1 MSDPTL
7 PGSPSAPPD
16 PDGSDVRAERPPAGE
31 APQQGTAGGGAS
43 ASPPAGE
50 APQPNTPWSGPP
62 AGQPAPP
69 PAGGWA
75 PSGPPPAGWPPYGP
89 PPAAPTRRRRA
100 GLIALCL
107 AFLAVG
113 VFLGAGFSHRFW
125 VTHDRVLVVPGGS
138 GSNGLPFGN
147 GGLPFGNSGGSSSSS
162 APGAPSNVKAIA
174 AKVDPALVDIN
185 VSYGALSPGV
195 GGSATGI
202 VLSPSGLVLTN
213 NHVIDQAS
221 VIKATDL
228 GNGRTY
234 TATVLGYDASADV
247 ALLQL
252 QGASGLKTATLG
264 GSPASVGQPVVA
276 IGNAGGVGGTPS
288 TAGGKVTAL
297 DRQITVQSGAGSAQR
312 LSGLI
317 ETNAAIQRG
326 DSGGPLV
333 DGAGRVIGVNTAASS
348 TLSPNGQSG
357 RGFAVPIA
365 TATAVVTQIQHGQSS
380 ATVHVGPT
388 AFLGVELGAPSAA
401 TGQGAPVVGVLSGS
415 PAARAGLKTGD
426 TIVAVDG
433 RRVGSSQALT
443 TIIGG
448 HRPGDSVKVGW
459 TDGSGAHHVSTI
471 RLTSGPA
478 H

>member
-7 PGSPSAPPD
+7 PGSPPPAPD
-16 PDGSDVRAERPPAGE
+16 PDGTDARAERPPAGD
-31 APQQGTAGGGAS
+31 PVV
-43 ASPPAGE
+43 
-50 APQPNTPWSGPP
+50 PNTPWSAPP
-62 AGQPAPP
+62 AGQQAPP
-69 PAGGWA
+69 PAPGWA
-75 PSGPPPAGWPPYGP
+75 PYGSAPAV
-89 PPAAPTRRRRA
+89 PTRRHRFA
-100 GLIALCL
+100 LIALCL
-107 AFLAVG
+107 AFLAFG
-113 VFLGAGFSHRFW
+113 VLLGAGLSHSFW
-125 VTHDRVLVVPGGS
+125 VVHDRVLVVPGGS

-147 GGLPFGNSGGSSSSS
+147 GGSNGLPFGNSGGGSSSGGSSSS

-174 AKVDPALVDIN
+174 SKVDPALVDIN
-185 VSYGALSPGV
+185 VTYGALSPGV
-195 GGSATGI
+195 GGAATGI

-234 TATVLGYDASADV
+234 TATVLGYDATADV
-247 ALLQL
+247 ALIQL

-264 GSPASVGQPVVA
+264 GSTQATIGEPVVA

-288 TAGGKVTAL
+288 VAGGKVTAL
-297 DRQITVQSGAGSAQR
+297 DRQITVQSGAGTAQR

-333 DGAGRVIGVNTAASS
+333 DSAGRVIGVNTAASS
-348 TLSPNGQSG
+348 TLSPSGQSG
-357 RGFAVPIA
+357 RGFAVPIT
-365 TATAVVTQIQHGQSS
+365 TATAVATQIQHGQAS
-380 ATVHVGPT
+380 ATVHIGPT
-388 AFLGVELGAPSAA
+388 AFLGVELGAPATA
-401 TGQGAPVVGVLSGS
+401 TGSGAPVLGVLSGS

-426 TIVAVDG
+426 TIVSVDG
-433 RRVGSSQALT
+433 RRIGSSLALT

-448 HRPGDSVKVGW
+448 HRPGDRVTIGW
-459 TDGSGAHHVSTI
+459 TDHSGARHVSSV